1 MICEDKMESSLIS
14 VRINNEEKKA
24 AQDIA
29 SGLGMDL
36 STVVKVLLRQFII
49 NKGIPFKLTLD
60 PIQSGSEYVGS
71 LKVANKVELSEDDFR
86 RLQEYAKVKEPL
98 TDEMKKLI
106 QDARELEK
114 RGVL

>member
-1 MICEDKMESSLIS
+1 MESSLIS

-60 PIQSGSEYVGS
+60 PGQSGSDHVGT
-71 LKVANKVELSEDDFR
+71 LKVVDKIELSDDDFR

-106 QDARELEK
+106 RDARELEK

>member
-1 MICEDKMESSLIS
+1 
-14 VRINNEEKKA
+14 
-24 AQDIA
+24 
-29 SGLGMDL
+29 MDL

-49 NKGIPFKLTLD
+49 NRGIPFKLTLD
-60 PIQSGSEYVGS
+60 PVQSASGYVGA
-71 LKVANKVELSEDDFR
+71 LKVTDKIELSDDDFK

-106 QDARELEK
+106 QEARELEK